1 MDIQYATGLIIPD
14 DFSGDLSGSGSGE
27 DIQYATG
34 LIIPDDFSGSSEESG
49 SGSGP

>member
-1 MDIQYATGLIIPD
+1 MYFTGLIIPD
-14 DFSGDLSGSGSGE
+14 DFSGDLSGSGSGSAE

-34 LIIPDDFSGSSEESG
+34 LIIPDEFSGSSDESG